1 MSDDE
6 ASSIH
11 TPVMTECP
19 SQVDDFSSHATHPH
33 HFTDLPVIPEDYLF
47 ELEDRYPALA
57 TATRALNYLR
67 NPANVRAIA
76 KRERRRMR
84 FFLPPLS
91 ITIEAAYK
99 SAFWA
104 AYNDDNQ
111 PPQSDLMFVM

>member
-11 TPVMTECP
+11 TPVM
-19 SQVDDFSSHATHPH
+19 THPH

-57 TATRALNYLR
+57 TATRALIYVR
-67 NPANVRAIA
+67 NPANAHAIA

-84 FFLPPLS
+84 LFLQPLRD
-91 ITIEAAYK
+91 TIEATYK

-104 AYNDDNQ
+104 AYNDDNALFPQ
-111 PPQSDLMFVM
+111 PQPTQGDGDLMFVM